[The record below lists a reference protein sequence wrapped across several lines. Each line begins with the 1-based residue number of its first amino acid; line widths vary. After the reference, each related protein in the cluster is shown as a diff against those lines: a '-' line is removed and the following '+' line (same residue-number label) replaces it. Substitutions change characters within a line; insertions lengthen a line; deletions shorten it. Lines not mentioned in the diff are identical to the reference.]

1 MGKKT
6 VSLTLRIP
14 EDVHKKLK
22 ILSVVSGKTM
32 TDEIIQMIE
41 RVNLKVPDFSKPVKK
56 KPVKA
61 VEHPEIKEAILKLK
75 AEGLSL
81 QKICD
86 RLEADGVASA
96 RGGKWNRGTIARM
109 VKRWSPQNDVK

>member
-1 MGKKT
+1 MKD
-6 VSLTLRIP
+6 VSMTLKLP
-14 EDVHKKLK
+14 EDIHKKLK
-22 ILSVVSGKTM
+22 IMSVLSGTSMTGLIVEWVEKKNVTYNEPGKTKG
-32 TDEIIQMIE
+32 T
-41 RVNLKVPDFSKPVKK
+41 RKT
-56 KPVKA
+56 VKA

-96 RGGKWNRGTIARM
+96 RGGKWNRGTVARM
-109 VKRWSPQNDVK
+109 IKRWESSE